1 VRGYCSGDCQIQ
13 IKEDNVT
20 NEPDYTLTI
29 IQEDGGWVVC
39 EGGVS
44 ISRRFEKLTDAGWWF
59 EQHRM
64 WHQPCCCVCGSPITR
79 PDDPWV
85 AYQVSCSSGADY
97 MHQSCME
104 KFEAWTDDEKDRP
117 DRDPGP
123 HLIPNMDVLDAAW
136 RKKAK
141 N

>member
-1 VRGYCSGDCQIQ
+1 
-13 IKEDNVT
+13 VT

-29 IQEDGGWVVC
+29 IREDGGWVVC
-39 EGGVS
+39 EGGES
-44 ISRRFEKLTDAGWWF
+44 ISKPFGDQAEAEAWAEYHRRW
-59 EQHRM
+59 R
-64 WHQPCCCVCGSPITR
+64 QPRCCVCGSAESR
-79 PDDPWV
+79 PDDPWE
-85 AYQVSCSSGADY
+85 APSVSCSSGPDW

-104 KFEAWTDDEKDRP
+104 KFESWADDEKDRP
-117 DRDPGP
+117 DREPGP